1 MSYRIDIEGKNRYD
15 ANGGRATAVSEELR
29 RFFVEQINQAVRE
42 RAEAGGPKTID
53 PLTEKAIVVEKG
65 DSLWEIA
72 QENHVSLDDLMA
84 ANRIKMTAKS
94 AAVDPN
100 DVVIVP
106 FASPELVAQGPVDD
120 KGVPKGEAA
129 FIEDLYGRGNK
140 LAYADEPSKIDFA
153 AEGED
158 MQRDVGAYLDN
169 LPKAERRAAALRM
182 MSSDWL
188 DAGPAGNAVKAAI
201 EERGLTVGSSTT
213 PSPPQ
218 LEKPLSEAETLRQD
232 LATRYLGGPGYK
244 GEIQRTPEETYGV
257 PTEKLAETM
266 ADGNPLERAAYTS
279 MYGGADPVTGEN
291 RRPLW
296 EELGI
301 SRDELRRTVVERPW
315 EIASHHLGRP
325 ITQEQY
331 NQLQSIDGPLGHL
344 LNMGVD
350 PETALSIQATWSA
363 HFHGGYD
370 PISQS
375 QLKPVWERWG
385 LESADELTTLFE
397 DSPAATIKLEELIG
411 GVDPVTGKTEAA
423 PWGDKSAAAYGAAQ
437 LREAQEILE
446 IQVLPTMK
454 DVAPREDAELF
465 ALGFTTP
472 SGTKQIEYVNPLQ
485 YAQSPSFRNGLQL
498 RDGNIIVSN
507 LMDPMGG
514 VGLFGLVKGYPP
526 QMAQNL
532 DQRLVPGTNEKV
544 KYQAHGL
551 FQVFPENGEVVL
563 LSKIQRLPKAP
574 KGRPDPDSQ
583 FAKVMGRWSEA
594 GGGVTFFVGK
604 GDETEGSRGRTPK
617 IAGVNWANAP
627 DGTIE
632 RFATALAAP
641 FSPSERRSM
650 GVQFQMGRNG
660 NGEWVPSGIGAVTE
674 WSTSRYQF
682 WPMVTWDPD
691 GGGLTGGSVFGG
703 TGWTLGQFGLHHDPS
718 RPTTRLDLL
727 GVGSAGGS
735 ASVTYSDPSV
745 FGVDLGGMHGK
756 AGRAAGLG
764 FTHGDGSNVAVSVDV
779 VDGDVDAAERQAKSY
794 HDRIARGE
802 ITPLDLPAGVRV
814 TSTAQEATSFR
825 AMGFA
830 WLVNVGGGK
839 GGGLNVTTEVGRT
852 GEKSWTVSRY
862 DEPIRDWSWNVG
874 IYGVGPGGHHWD
886 AHMRGETLEITAPAG
901 ADGKPALQGEARQA
915 LDRYL
920 TEGLLPGALTTEGRF
935 QGDTAETY
943 RSVRDNF
950 LASGGALSE
959 AQTTYDKD
967 RTEEARNALDR
978 AKTEYSDRR
987 ADLNDFLRRQ
997 LKPGDELMPGI
1008 RIASTSRRDTEGNR
1022 PSFVIPM
1029 EAKTITRGETRTEDN
1044 TYFSY
1049 ELSRRPL
1056 FGDDYSNQHAG
1067 RTGAD
1072 ADLFQLSSTGTVRS
1086 GGGYLSHWLPRE
1098 TIEQLDNRSAY
1109 RPLWEASGRGETEI
1123 AGTISVNFT
1132 DAQIVQLGRSLGEGP
1147 QGGALWQS
1155 MANRASGVFAD
1166 DFLARN
1172 PEYINNNTDL
1182 LGLSRAADSAAEAR
1196 GLKDT
1201 DSFYDRLTSN
1211 EDQGSRERLAE
1222 KFAGVTSPEAFVALS
1237 KEEQEVFIEVVAKSA
1252 SADHSAYETT
1262 ALIAAIPSEDRRSDL
1277 FRHLVEGIAETNQPL
1292 AGNVNGGRRLDDNR
1306 DLGPNDRGADRVS
1319 YFDDPTMEFVRFLQ
1333 QDVSDRGI
1341 REMFLQQTGFRAA
1354 LPSEI
1359 ESRRGKSVHDLTR
1372 EVSQKY
1378 TIEKTIYFPGGPSPS
1393 DYVALTHDEAR
1404 DVVGIIAAVGEQ
1416 QGSDG
1421 AWQFMKDN
1429 GVDPAEVFLKLDQD
1443 DGHDQI
1449 LRQALIDV
1457 LRPGSLGEGKAA
1469 VELLDHQQGLI

>member
-1 MSYRIDIEGKNRYD
+1 MSYRIDIDGKNRYD
-15 ANGGRATAVSEELR
+15 ASGRHGSAISDSMQ
-29 RFFVEQINQAVRE
+29 RFFVEQINQAMRE

-53 PLTEKAIVVEKG
+53 PLREKAIVVEKG
-65 DSLWEIA
+65 DSLWGIA
-72 QENHVSLDDLMA
+72 KENHVSLEDLVLT
-84 ANRIKMTAKS
+84 NRIKLTDNTTIINA
-94 AAVDPN
+94 N
-100 DVVIVP
+100 EVVIVP
-106 FASPELVAQGPVDD
+106 LASPKVVAQGPMDD

-129 FIEDLYGRGNK
+129 FINDLYDRGNK
-140 LAYADEPSKIDFA
+140 IAYADNPSG
-153 AEGED
+153 AEFSTEERA
-158 MQRDVGAYLDN
+158 MQRDVGAYLHN
-169 LPKAERRAAALRM
+169 LPNGERQAAALRLIN
-182 MSSDWL
+182 SDWL
-188 DAGPAGNAVKAAI
+188 DAGPAGDAVEAAI
-201 EERGLTVGSSTT
+201 KETASTT
-213 PSPPQ
+213 PSPQPPA
-218 LEKPLSEAETLRQD
+218 KHLSEAETLRQD
-232 LATRYLGGPGYK
+232 LAARYLGGPGYR
-244 GEIQRTPEETYGV
+244 GETQRTPEEIYGV
-257 PTEKLAETM
+257 PTEKLPEKM
-266 ADGNPLERAAYTS
+266 ADNNPLERAAYTS
-279 MYGGADPVTGEN
+279 MYGGSDPVTGEI

-301 SRDELRRTVVERPW
+301 SRDELRQTMVERPW
-315 EIASHHLGRP
+315 EITSHHMRRP
-325 ITQEQY
+325 VTEEQY
-331 NQLQSIDGPLGHL
+331 NQLQAVDGPLGHL

-385 LESADELTTLFE
+385 LESADQLTTLFE
-397 DSPAATIKLEELIG
+397 DSPAASIKLEELIG
-411 GVDPVTGKTEAA
+411 GVDPVTGKIEAA
-423 PWGDKSAAAYGAAQ
+423 PWGDRSAEAYGAAQ
-437 LREAQEILE
+437 LRKAQDILN

-454 DVAPREDAELF
+454 NVASKEDAELF

-485 YAQSPSFRNGLQL
+485 FAQSPSFRNGLQL

-526 QMAQNL
+526 QMVQNL

-563 LSKIQRLPKAP
+563 LSKIQRLPKAS
-574 KGRPDPDSQ
+574 GRPDPDSQ

-632 RFATALAAP
+632 RFGTALAAP
-641 FSPSERRSM
+641 FSPSERRAM
-650 GVQFQMGRNG
+650 GMQFQMGRNG
-660 NGEWVPSGIGAVTE
+660 NGEWVPSGLGAVTE
-674 WSTSRYQF
+674 WSTNRYQF
-682 WPMVTWDPD
+682 WPMVTWDPN
-691 GGGLTGGSVFGG
+691 GGGLTGGSIFGG
-703 TGWTLGQFGLHHDPS
+703 TGWTLGQFGLHYDPS
-718 RPTTRLDLL
+718 RPTSRLGLL
-727 GVGSAGGS
+727 GGGSDGRS

-745 FGVDLGGMHGK
+745 FGIDLGGMHGK

-764 FTHGDGSNVAVSVDV
+764 FTRGDGSNVAVSVDV
-779 VDGDVDAAERQAKSY
+779 VDGNVDAAERQAKSY

-839 GGGLNVTTEVGRT
+839 GSGLNVTTEVGRT
-852 GEKSWTVSRY
+852 GENSWTVSRY
-862 DEPIRDWSWNVG
+862 DEPTSDWSWNAG

-886 AHMRGETLEITAPAG
+886 AHMRGETLDITAPAG
-901 ADGKPALQGEARQA
+901 ADGKPALQGEARGA

-920 TEGLLPGALTTEGRF
+920 TEGLLPGALAAESRF
-935 QGDTAETY
+935 QGEAAENY
-943 RSVRDNF
+943 RNVREGF
-950 LASGGALSE
+950 QTSGLVLSE
-959 AQTTYDKD
+959 AQATYDNNPTKE
-967 RTEEARNALDR
+967 TLKALDR
-978 AKTEYSDRR
+978 AKTGYSDRR
-987 ADLNDFLRRQ
+987 ADLNDFLRDQ

-1008 RIASTSRRDTEGNR
+1008 RIASTSRRDSQGSR
-1022 PSFVIPM
+1022 PSFVVPM

-1067 RTGAD
+1067 RTGENVD
-1072 ADLFQLSSTGTVRS
+1072 VFQLSSTGTVRS
-1086 GGGYLSHWLPRE
+1086 GGGHRSHWLPRE
-1098 TIEQLDNRSAY
+1098 TVEKLDNRSVY
-1109 RPLWEASGRGETEI
+1109 GPLWEASGRGETEI
-1123 AGTISVNFT
+1123 AGTVSVDFT
-1132 DAQIVQLGRSLGEGP
+1132 DAQIVQLGRSLSEGP
-1147 QGGALWQS
+1147 QGDALWQS
-1155 MANRASGVFAD
+1155 MANRASGVFGD
-1166 DFLARN
+1166 DFLERN
-1172 PEYINNNTDL
+1172 PEYMDNHSNL
-1182 LGLSRAADSAAEAR
+1182 LSLSRAADSAAEAR
-1196 GLKDT
+1196 DLKDT
-1201 DSFYDRLTSN
+1201 DSFFDRLTSN
-1211 EDQGSRERLAE
+1211 EDEGSRDRLAK
-1222 KFAGVTSPEAFVALS
+1222 KFAGVTSPEAFAALS
-1237 KEEQEVFIEVVAKSA
+1237 NKEQEVFIEVVAKSA
-1252 SADHSAYETT
+1252 SADHSPYEAT

-1292 AGNVNGGRRLDDNR
+1292 ADNVNHGRRPDDDR
-1306 DLGPNDRGADRVS
+1306 DLGPNDRGTDRVT

-1333 QDVSDRGI
+1333 QDVGDRGV
-1341 REMFLQQTGFRAA
+1341 RAMFLQQTGFRSA

-1359 ESRRGKSVHDLTR
+1359 ESRRGKPVHDLAR
-1372 EVSQKY
+1372 EVSKKY
-1378 TIEKTIYFPGGPSPS
+1378 TIEKTTSVPGGRSPR

-1421 AWQFMKDN
+1421 AWQFMKAN
-1429 GVDPAEVFLKLDQD
+1429 GIDPAQVFLKLPQD
-1443 DGHDQI
+1443 KGHDQV

-1457 LRPGSLGEGKAA
+1457 LRPGSLGEGKAMVA
-1469 VELLDHQQGLI
+1469 LLEYQQGLA